1 MKEVKQAAQDREAA
15 ARRTLT
21 AAVPRRG
28 NSQSTRGLVSALQR
42 SIGNRAVGQL
52 YQRYAAQNRTGLPDQ
67 VKAGVEQLSG
77 MSLDDVRVHYNSS
90 RPAQVQAHAY
100 TQGSDIYVA
109 PGREQHVAHEAW
121 HVVQQSRGGVP
132 PTLQAAGMDINDD
145 PALEHEA
152 EVMGASALSAR
163 APNVDDQSGAA

>member
-1 MKEVKQAAQDREAA
+1 MKDVKRTTPDRASP
-15 ARRTLT
+15 ARRTSTT
-21 AAVPRRG
+21 ATPQRG
-28 NSQSTRGLVSALQR
+28 EGQRARSVVSALQR

-52 YQRYAAQNRTGLPDQ
+52 VEQYAARNRTGLPDQ
-67 VKAGVEQLSG
+67 VKTGVEQLSG

-90 RPAQVQAHAY
+90 RPAEVQAHAY

-121 HVVQQSRGGVP
+121 HVVQQARGGVP
-132 PTLQAAGMDINDD
+132 PTLQAAGLDINDD

-152 EVMGASALSAR
+152 DVMGAGAWNIP
-163 APNVDDQSGAA
+163 APSMDELETL

>member
-1 MKEVKQAAQDREAA
+1 
-15 ARRTLT
+15 
-21 AAVPRRG
+21 
-28 NSQSTRGLVSALQR
+28 VSALQR
-42 SIGNRAVGQL
+42 SIGNRAVSQL
-52 YQRYAAQNRTGLPDQ
+52 YQQYAAQNRTGLPDQ
-67 VKAGVEQLSG
+67 VKVGVEQLSG

-90 RPAQVQAHAY
+90 RPAEVQAHAY

-132 PTLQAAGMDINDD
+132 PTLQAAGLDINDD

-152 EVMGASALSAR
+152 DVMGANALR
-163 APNVDDQSGAA
+163 ASETAEDDESEGA